1 MNFIKPSILIICST
15 FVVGACAMEEE
26 TETQSASIL
35 EVNEDTAPD
44 WIVDRSDADSRVIYT
59 GAMTE
64 YDAPVGSTSDDN
76 AEVEPPVTPDTS
88 AEDDTPTDTVSPVV
102 KPVIAASEGIIS
114 YEEIAPANQKR
125 KYDCDTTVSMI
136 EHANYQAVKA
146 VDMKTC
152 MKRCDES
159 RKWCVG
165 FFYLN
170 DANKCGLVAELAAD
184 NTVSWVDSG
193 QGSAVCFALSK

>member
-44 WIVDRSDADSRVIYT
+44 WIVDRSDADSRVFFT
-59 GAMTE
+59 GDMAVHE
-64 YDAPVGSTSDDN
+64 HDDSDEQDTSDDTTP
-76 AEVEPPVTPDTS
+76 APPS
-88 AEDDTPTDTVSPVV
+88 DDTPSDTVSPVV

-136 EHANYQAVKA
+136 EHANYQEVKA

-152 MKRCDES
+152 MKRCDDS

-193 QGSAVCFALSK
+193 QGSAVCFALSQ